1 MRIKYAVSTDEQ
13 IPTAIHITHITAT
26 TAQISPFSRRCVLLT
41 DANPP
46 DILASPSSECISAVT
61 RR

>member
-26 TAQISPFSRRCVLLT
+26 TAQIMDKNKKKKDGVT
-41 DANPP
+41 DA
-46 DILASPSSECISAVT
+46 ASENTPVVVEKGL
-61 RR
+61 